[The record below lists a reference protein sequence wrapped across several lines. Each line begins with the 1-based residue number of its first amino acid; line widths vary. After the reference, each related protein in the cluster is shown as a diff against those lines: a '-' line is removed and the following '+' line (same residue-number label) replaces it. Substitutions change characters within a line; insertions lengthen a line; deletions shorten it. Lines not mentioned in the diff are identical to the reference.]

1 MAIALLLS
9 WWGHAQ
15 ATPIGAPVSTEL
27 ANYLIIGNSK
37 GGNGVALNIQNTE
50 IGADRVFLSDGNL
63 APNTVSEGGP
73 NTRDVFFKSGEERW
87 PGVSTPPLGAAQV
100 FEGIDWSGNVAIT
113 SSSGRLSMGN
123 VDVYADI
130 GVNCASSENTCDDN
144 FSNTFYFSD
153 QVVGPGNPPGLAM
166 GANPLAGLNPF
177 DPTALEAE
185 MGAWETYILGLD
197 ADATITSNIENRNV
211 NQDSIFVTDLN
222 QIDLDGTTDGI
233 AVIDI
238 DIDNGNSDFEVTN
251 SDWIL
256 QGDADVFA
264 IFRIQ
269 GGSNFNLSQSSIL
282 LGNGG
287 IGGSDNKDGVVTELG
302 AIFYVDDPLESGN
315 AVFNFNNVILNGI
328 GLYDFT
334 AITANG
340 VDHGVTTDLVIN
352 DGQGCAQFISSQV
365 VFNDVRF
372 NRCALAAPAVPQTPD
387 PPPPSVPEP
396 TSLTLIGTGFDGLGF
411 AIRRRRKAA

>member
-1 MAIALLLS
+1 MA
-9 WWGHAQ
+9 
-15 ATPIGAPVSTEL
+15 
-27 ANYLIIGNSK
+27 
-37 GGNGVALNIQNTE
+37 GGLDSA
-50 IGADRVFLSDGNL
+50 AR
-63 APNTVSEGGP
+63 GGP
-73 NTRDVFFKSGEERW
+73 GVRGHRLEWKRRHHQFKR
-87 PGVSTPPLGAAQV
+87 P
-100 FEGIDWSGNVAIT
+100 
-113 SSSGRLSMGN
+113 LSMGN

-211 NQDSIFVTDLN
+211 NQDGIFVTDLN

-328 GLYDFT
+328 GFYDFT

-340 VDHGVTTDLVIN
+340 VDHGVTTYLVIN

-387 PPPPSVPEP
+387 PPTTQRSRTHLPYSHRNRLRRPWLRHTQASQGGVAEEQEYTLDPGSPYSSVAIP
-396 TSLTLIGTGFDGLGF
+396 TLVSLG
-411 AIRRRRKAA
+411 